1 MFDFCAGIWQY
12 RERFCIDFTTYSG
25 ILSVDTEIFVDH
37 QKITARLVGFRDVPL
52 AEVAKLIERFEME
65 IIHEGGWQRRE
76 LLEQDLNTLRAYYNL
91 TLQKFQMRRPLPL
104 DLT

>member
-1 MFDFCAGIWQY
+1 M
-12 RERFCIDFTTYSG
+12 
-25 ILSVDTEIFVDH
+25 DTEIFVDH

-91 TLQKFQMRRPLPL
+91 TLQKIP
-104 DLT
+104 DAAAAAT